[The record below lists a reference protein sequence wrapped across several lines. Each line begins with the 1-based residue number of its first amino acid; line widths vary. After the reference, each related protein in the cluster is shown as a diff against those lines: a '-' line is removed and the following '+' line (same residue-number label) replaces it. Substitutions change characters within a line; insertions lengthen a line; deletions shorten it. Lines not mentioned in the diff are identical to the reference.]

1 MRDSSNYWKRIRR
14 QRMSRRGLLSAA
26 GRAGVGAAG
35 LALVGCGDGD
45 DEPAVAQEDEQVQAQ
60 QQAPVQQQAE
70 QQAQSQPQVQQQAQ
84 QQTVAQ
90 AEQQAQQQAEQA
102 EPAEDQAEQQQAATQ
117 PAESGPMTGGIY
129 NYPSTDGGIFDP
141 AVVIHGGTS
150 GSIWNIYDRLN
161 EQDGNYRITEAMAD
175 LAEVVDEQT
184 FVYNIKP
191 NVFWHDVAPL
201 NGRQFTAE
209 DASFGL
215 QRFAQDNPEFIHT
228 SAFELLDSFEV
239 VDDLTLR
246 LGASAPFAPLL
257 TRVASTWAL
266 MVARDAVDAFGDTA
280 IASEFDAQIGTGP
293 FVAEARTADAETS
306 FSRNPNW
313 YRGEQPYLDGTRNVW
328 FSDSAIQLSAFVS
341 GQLDQLSS
349 MVGGNPADLATVQAE
364 MGEDEVWGVLRSR
377 TTQGS
382 GAHFN
387 VTEEPYND
395 PRVRLALHL
404 AANRE
409 QLIAVS
415 LSTRIPQTL
424 GGPVAEVLQPYGFT
438 AEELGQIPG
447 WRSGA
452 QRDEDVA
459 EAQTLLD
466 STGID
471 LSNLPPAVVW
481 SGGGGIASNMT
492 QVMQSNWSEI
502 GYNIE
507 VNEVGTGDFLAIRSS
522 REGFAFIVG
531 GHSGGADPD
540 FMHEEHHTNG
550 GQNYGHYSDPRV
562 DDLLTQGR
570 TTFDIDKRKE
580 IYDEAQLYLMTENP
594 PRIFAGHSFGMVIA
608 RSYVKGFSGVAHHGF
623 TGVHL
628 ANMWFDGKPT

>member
-1 MRDSSNYWKRIRR
+1 MRESSNYWQRMRR
-14 QRMSRRGLLSAA
+14 ERMSRRGLLSAA

-35 LALVGCGDGD
+35 LALVGCGEGD
-45 DEPAVAQEDEQVQAQ
+45 DDAAVAQVDEQAQAQ
-60 QQAPVQQQAE
+60 QQAQAQDE
-70 QQAQSQPQVQQQAQ
+70 QQAQ
-84 QQTVAQ
+84 AQ
-90 AEQQAQQQAEQA
+90 AEQQAQQQAEQQAQEQAEQA
-102 EPAEDQAEQQQAATQ
+102 EPAEEQAEEEQAATE
-117 PAESGPMTGGIY
+117 PVAGGPVAGGMY
-129 NYPSTDGGIFDP
+129 SYPSGDGGIFDP

-150 GSIWNIYDRLN
+150 GTIWNAYDRLN
-161 EQDGNYRITEAMAD
+161 GQDGNYRITEAMAD

-191 NVFWHDVAPL
+191 NVFWHDVEPL
-201 NGRQFTAE
+201 NGRQFTAD

-228 SAFELLDSFEV
+228 TAFELIDSFEV
-239 VDDLTLR
+239 IDDLTLR

-266 MVARDAVDAFGDTA
+266 MVSRDAVDAFGDTA
-280 IASEFDAQIGTGP
+280 IVSEFDKQIGTGP
-293 FVAEARTADAETS
+293 FIADARTADAETS
-306 FSRNPNW
+306 FRRNPNW
-313 YRGEQPYLDGTRNVW
+313 YRREQPYFDGTRNIW
-328 FSDSAIQLSAFVS
+328 FQDSAIQLAAFVS
-341 GQLDQLSS
+341 GQIDQASS
-349 MVGGNPADLATVQAE
+349 MVGGNPADLATVQDE
-364 MGEDEVWGVLRSR
+364 LGQDEVWGVLRSR

-387 VTEEPYND
+387 VNEEPYND

-438 AEELGQIPG
+438 KDELAQIPG
-447 WRSGA
+447 YRSGA
-452 QRDEDVA
+452 ERDEDVA

-471 LSNLPPAVVW
+471 LGNLPPAIVW

-492 QVMQSNWSEI
+492 QVMQSNWNEI
-502 GYNIE
+502 GFNIE
-507 VNEVGTGDFLAIRSS
+507 VQEVGTADFLSIRSS

-531 GHSGGADPD
+531 GHSGGSDPD
-540 FMHEEHHTNG
+540 YMHEEHHTNG
-550 GQNYGHYSDPRV
+550 GQNYGHYSDPTA
-562 DDLLTQGR
+562 DDLLIKGR
-570 TTFDIDKRKE
+570 TTFDIAERKD
-580 IYDEAQLYLMTENP
+580 IYDEAQRYLMTENP

-608 RSYVKGFSGVAHHGF
+608 RSYVKGFTGVAHHGF

>member
-1 MRDSSNYWKRIRR
+1 MRESSNYWQRMRR
-14 QRMSRRGLLSAA
+14 ERMSRRGLLSAA

-35 LALVGCGDGD
+35 LALVGCGEGD
-45 DEPAVAQEDEQVQAQ
+45 DDAAVAQVDEQAQ
-60 QQAPVQQQAE
+60 
-70 QQAQSQPQVQQQAQ
+70 
-84 QQTVAQ
+84 AQ
-90 AEQQAQQQAEQA
+90 AEQQAQQQAEQQAQEQA
-102 EPAEDQAEQQQAATQ
+102 EPAEEQAEEEQAATE
-117 PAESGPMTGGIY
+117 PVAGGPVAGGTY

-150 GSIWNIYDRLN
+150 GTIWNAYDRLN

-184 FVYNIKP
+184 FVYKIKP
-191 NVFWHDVAPL
+191 NVFWHDVEPL
-201 NGRQFTAE
+201 NGRQFTAD

-228 SAFELLDSFEV
+228 TAFELIDSFEV
-239 VDDLTLR
+239 VDEFTLR

-266 MVARDAVDAFGDTA
+266 MVSRDAVDAFGDTA
-280 IASEFDAQIGTGP
+280 IASEFDKQIGTGP
-293 FVAEARTADAETS
+293 FIADDRTADAETS
-306 FSRNPNW
+306 FRRNPNW
-313 YRGEQPYLDGTRNVW
+313 YRPEQPYLDGTRNVW
-328 FSDSAIQLSAFVS
+328 FADSAIQLAAFVS
-341 GQLDQLSS
+341 GQIDQASS
-349 MVGGNPADLATVQAE
+349 MVGGNPADLATVQE
-364 MGEDEVWGVLRSR
+364 ELGQDEVWGVLRSR

-387 VTEEPYND
+387 VNEEPYND

-424 GGPVAEVLQPYGFT
+424 GGPVAAVLQPYGFT
-438 AEELGQIPG
+438 VDELAEIPG
-447 WRSGA
+447 YRSGA
-452 QRDEDVA
+452 ERDEDVA
-459 EAQTLLD
+459 EARTLLD

-471 LSNLPPAVVW
+471 LGNLPPATVW

-492 QVMQSNWSEI
+492 LVMQSNWSEI
-502 GYNIE
+502 GFDIE
-507 VNEVGTGDFLAIRSS
+507 VEEVGTADFLSIRSS
-522 REGFAFIVG
+522 RGGFALVVG

-540 FMHEEHHTNG
+540 YMHEEHHTNG
-550 GQNYGHYSDPRV
+550 GQNYGHYSDPTV
-562 DDLLTQGR
+562 DDLLIKGR
-570 TTFDIDKRKE
+570 TTFDIAERKD
-580 IYDEAQLYLMTENP
+580 IYDQAQRYLMTENP

-608 RSYVKGFSGVAHHGF
+608 RSYAKGFTGVAHHGF
-623 TGVHL
+623 TGTHL

>member
-1 MRDSSNYWKRIRR
+1 M
-14 QRMSRRGLLSAA
+14 
-26 GRAGVGAAG
+26 
-35 LALVGCGDGD
+35 
-45 DEPAVAQEDEQVQAQ
+45 
-60 QQAPVQQQAE
+60 
-70 QQAQSQPQVQQQAQ
+70 
-84 QQTVAQ
+84 AQ
-90 AEQQAQQQAEQA
+90 AEQRAQQQAEQA
-102 EPAEDQAEQQQAATQ
+102 EPAEQQAEQQQAATQ
-117 PAESGPMTGGIY
+117 PAEGGPVAGGIY

-150 GSIWNIYDRLN
+150 GTVWNVYDRLN

-184 FVYNIKP
+184 FVYSIKP
-191 NVFWHDVAPL
+191 NVFWHDVEPL

-280 IASEFDAQIGTGP
+280 IASEFDTQIGTGP
-293 FVAEARTADAETS
+293 FIADARTADAETS

-364 MGEDEVWGVLRSR
+364 LGEDEVWGVLRSR

-424 GGPVAEVLQPYGFT
+424 GGPVAEVLEPYGFT
-438 AEELGQIPG
+438 KDELAQIPG
-447 WRSGA
+447 FRSGA
-452 QRDEDVA
+452 EREADVA

-540 FMHEEHHTNG
+540 YMHEEHHTNG
-550 GQNYGHYSDPRV
+550 GQNYGHYSDATL
-562 DDLLTQGR
+562 DDLLFKGR
-570 TTFDIDKRKE
+570 TTFDVDKRKE
-580 IYDEAQLYLMTENP
+580 IYDEAQMYLMTENP
-594 PRIFAGHSFGMVIA
+594 SRIFAGHSFGMVIA
-608 RSYVKGFSGVAHHGF
+608 RNYVKGFSGVAHHGF

-628 ANMWFDGKPT
+628 ANMWFDGKPA

>member
-1 MRDSSNYWKRIRR
+1 MRKSSIYWQRMRR
-14 QRMSRRGLLSAA
+14 DRMSRRGLLSAA

-35 LALVGCGDGD
+35 LALVGCGGD
-45 DEPAVAQEDEQVQAQ
+45 DDDDQQAVAQAQ
-60 QQAPVQQQAE
+60 QQQQQQQQAM
-70 QQAQSQPQVQQQAQ
+70 QQQQAQ
-84 QQTVAQ
+84 QQQQQAMQQEQAQPQAQQQAQ
-90 AEQQAQQQAEQA
+90 AEQQAEQA
-102 EPAEDQAEQQQAATQ
+102 EPAEQQADEQQAATA
-117 PAESGPMTGGIY
+117 PAEGGPVAGGIY

-150 GSIWNIYDRLN
+150 GTIWNVYDRLN

-184 FVYNIKP
+184 FLYNIKP
-191 NVFWHDVAPL
+191 NVFWHDLEPL
-201 NGRQFTAE
+201 NGRQFTAD

-228 SAFELLDSFEV
+228 TAFELLDSFEV

-266 MVARDAVDAFGDTA
+266 MVSRDAVDAYGDTA
-280 IASEFDAQIGTGP
+280 IASEFDKQIGTGP
-293 FVAEARTADAETS
+293 FIADSRTADAETS

-313 YRGEQPYLDGTRNVW
+313 YRPEQPYLDGTRNVW
-328 FSDSAIQLSAFVS
+328 FADSAIQLSAFVS
-341 GQLDQLSS
+341 GQIDQASS
-349 MVGGNPADLATVQAE
+349 MVGGNPADLATVQDE
-364 MGEDEVWGVLRSR
+364 LGEDEVWGVLRSR

-438 AEELGQIPG
+438 VDELAQIPG
-447 WRSGA
+447 FRSGA
-452 QRDEDVA
+452 ERDEDVA

-471 LSNLPPAVVW
+471 LGNLPPATVW

-502 GYNIE
+502 GFNIE
-507 VNEVGTGDFLAIRSS
+507 VQEVGTADFLSIRSS

-550 GQNYGHYSDPRV
+550 GQNYGHYSDPTV

-570 TTFDIDKRKE
+570 TTFDIEARKD
-580 IYDEAQLYLMTENP
+580 IYDEAQRYLMTENP

-608 RSYVKGFSGVAHHGF
+608 RSYVKGFTGVAHHGF
-623 TGVHL
+623 TGTHL

>member
-1 MRDSSNYWKRIRR
+1 MRESSNYWQRMRR
-14 QRMSRRGLLSAA
+14 ERMSRRGLLSAA

-35 LALVGCGDGD
+35 LALVGCGEGD
-45 DEPAVAQEDEQVQAQ
+45 DDAAVAQVDEQAQA
-60 QQAPVQQQAE
+60 QAE
-70 QQAQSQPQVQQQAQ
+70 QQAQAQAEQQAQ
-84 QQTVAQ
+84 AQ
-90 AEQQAQQQAEQA
+90 AEQQAQQQAEQQAQEQAEQA
-102 EPAEDQAEQQQAATQ
+102 EPAEEQAEEEQAATE
-117 PAESGPMTGGIY
+117 PAEGGPVAGGRY
-129 NYPSTDGGIFDP
+129 SYPSGDGGIFDP

-150 GSIWNIYDRLN
+150 GTIWNAYDRLN

-184 FVYNIKP
+184 FVYSIKP
-191 NVFWHDVAPL
+191 NVFWHDVEPL
-201 NGRQFTAE
+201 NGRQFTAD

-228 SAFELLDSFEV
+228 TAFELIDSFEV
-239 VDDLTLR
+239 VDEFTLR

-266 MVARDAVDAFGDTA
+266 MVSRDAVDAFGDTA
-280 IASEFDAQIGTGP
+280 IASEFDKQIGTGP
-293 FVAEARTADAETS
+293 FIADDRTADAETS
-306 FSRNPNW
+306 FRRNPNW
-313 YRGEQPYLDGTRNVW
+313 YRPEQPYLDGTRNVW
-328 FSDSAIQLSAFVS
+328 FADSAIQLSAFVS
-341 GQLDQLSS
+341 GQIDQASS
-349 MVGGNPADLATVQAE
+349 MVGGNPADLATVQE
-364 MGEDEVWGVLRSR
+364 ELGQDEVWGVLRSR

-438 AEELGQIPG
+438 KDELAQIPG
-447 WRSGA
+447 YRSGA
-452 QRDEDVA
+452 ERDEDVA

-471 LSNLPPAVVW
+471 LGNLPPAIVW

-492 QVMQSNWSEI
+492 LVMQSNWNEI
-502 GYNIE
+502 GFNIE
-507 VNEVGTGDFLAIRSS
+507 VQEVGTADFLSIRSS

-531 GHSGGADPD
+531 GHSGGSDPD
-540 FMHEEHHTNG
+540 YMHEEHHTNG
-550 GQNYGHYSDPRV
+550 GQNYGHYSDPTA
-562 DDLLTQGR
+562 DDLLIKGR
-570 TTFDIDKRKE
+570 TTFDIAERKD
-580 IYDEAQLYLMTENP
+580 IYDEAQRYLMTENP

-608 RSYVKGFSGVAHHGF
+608 RSYVKGFTGVAHHGF
-623 TGVHL
+623 TGTHL

>member
-161 EQDGNYRITEAMAD
+161 EQDGNYRITEAMAE